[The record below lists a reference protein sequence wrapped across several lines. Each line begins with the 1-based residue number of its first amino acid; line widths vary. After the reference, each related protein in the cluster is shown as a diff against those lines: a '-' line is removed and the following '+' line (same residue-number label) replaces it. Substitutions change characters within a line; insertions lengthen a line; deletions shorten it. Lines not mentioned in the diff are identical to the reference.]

1 MVKIY
6 LSIRKKDYILILF
19 FGRFKFVC
27 GCGIAL
33 TFGVVFFLTPLPF
46 VVVYGFAPQ
55 KIPPRSII

>member
-1 MVKIY
+1 MI
-6 LSIRKKDYILILF
+6 KKTADRLQFY